1 MAMQLIAC
9 FRIRHS
15 GV

>member
-1 MAMQLIAC
+1 MQLIAC
-9 FRIRHS
+9 FRIT